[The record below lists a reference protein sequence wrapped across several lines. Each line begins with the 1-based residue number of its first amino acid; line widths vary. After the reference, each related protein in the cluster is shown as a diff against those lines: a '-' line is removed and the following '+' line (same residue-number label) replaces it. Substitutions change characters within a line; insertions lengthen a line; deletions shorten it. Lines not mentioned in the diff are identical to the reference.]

1 MKDAMGRGDPAVVVG
16 QASNNY
22 RKARKRTNE
31 HCSICTDRIWFDAIP
46 LMEPEDV
53 PEPRRAWVLCRQCYQ
68 ALMVEMR
75 RSPVRSPLRLRIAMG
90 LVASERWPHS
100 YSSTDNVESDHL
112 KIVFILRPY
121 IIAKPVQLALIVMI
135 TMLAI
140 MEAVGQGAW
149 PVCYQ

>member
-1 MKDAMGRGDPAVVVG
+1 MKDAMGRGEPAVVVG
-16 QASNNY
+16 QARNNY

-31 HCSICTDRIWFDAIP
+31 HCSICTSRIWFDAVP

-53 PEPRRAWVLCRQCYQ
+53 PEPRRAWVLCQQCYQ

-100 YSSTDNVESDHL
+100 YSSTDNVESDRG
-112 KIVFILRPY
+112 KIIFIVWAF
-121 IIAKPVQLALIVMI
+121 IIAMLVHLALIVMI
-135 TMLAI
+135 AMIAH
-140 MEAVGQGAW
+140 
-149 PVCYQ
+149 

>member
-1 MKDAMGRGDPAVVVG
+1 MKDAMGRDNPAVVVG

-22 RKARKRTNE
+22 RKARKRTSE
-31 HCSICTDRIWFDAIP
+31 HCSICTSRIWFDAVP

-53 PEPRRAWVLCRQCYQ
+53 PEPRRAWVLCQQCYQ

-100 YSSTDNVESDHL
+100 YSSTDNVESDRG
-112 KIVFILRPY
+112 KIIFIVWAF
-121 IIAKPVQLALIVMI
+121 IIAMLVHLALIVMI
-135 TMLAI
+135 AMIAH
-140 MEAVGQGAW
+140 
-149 PVCYQ
+149 

>member
-1 MKDAMGRGDPAVVVG
+1 MKDAMGRGEPAVVVG
-16 QASNNY
+16 QARNNS

-31 HCSICTDRIWFDAIP
+31 HCSICTDRIWFDAVP

-53 PEPRRAWVLCRQCYQ
+53 PEPRHAWVLCRQCYQ

-100 YSSTDNVESDHL
+100 YSSTDNVESDHR
-112 KIVFILRPY
+112 KIVFIVWAF
-121 IIAKPVQLALIVMI
+121 IIAMLVHLALIVMI
-135 TMLAI
+135 AMIAH
-140 MEAVGQGAW
+140 
-149 PVCYQ
+149 